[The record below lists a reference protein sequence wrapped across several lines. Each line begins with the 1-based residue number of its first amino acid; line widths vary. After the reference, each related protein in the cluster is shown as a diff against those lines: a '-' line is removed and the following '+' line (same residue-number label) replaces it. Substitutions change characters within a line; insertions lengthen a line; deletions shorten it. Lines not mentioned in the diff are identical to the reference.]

1 MGLIV
6 SKIVLAA
13 YTKMKLL
20 LTLTLV
26 LATAVVVY
34 SADSSSSGSSSSS
47 SSSSDSSS
55 SGSSSSTAAAEVPDK
70 CPEVTKT
77 TKYKPKTSETANV
90 AACNKYYI
98 CRKGQKD
105 YAPTLRSAGENTS
118 TTLNQHVRRPP
129 PQVALINTNT
139 IAGTG
144 GDTDT
149 GGNWVNYSFMCCT
162 SFNRLFGYE
171 FKFH

>member
-26 LATAVVVY
+26 LATAMVVY
-34 SADSSSSGSSSSS
+34 FADSSSSGSSSSG
-47 SSSSDSSS
+47 SSS
-55 SGSSSSTAAAEVPDK
+55 SGSSSSGSSSSSSTAAAEVPDK

-105 YAPTLRSAGENTS
+105 YAPTLRSCRGKYFNNAKSACEAPTS
-118 TTLNQHVRRPP
+118 SGCPN
-129 PQVALINTNT
+129 
-139 IAGTG
+139 
-144 GDTDT
+144 
-149 GGNWVNYSFMCCT
+149 
-162 SFNRLFGYE
+162 
-171 FKFH
+171 

>member
-1 MGLIV
+1 MGIVHPLYLTITVSLQIV

-13 YTKMKLL
+13 YNKMKLL

-26 LATAVVVY
+26 LAMAMVVY
-34 SADSSSSGSSSSS
+34 SADSSS

-55 SGSSSSTAAAEVPDK
+55 SSSSTAAAEVPDK

-90 AACNKYYI
+90 AACDKYYI

-105 YAPTLRSAGENTS
+105 YAPTLRSCRGKYFNNAKSACEAPTS
-118 TTLNQHVRRPP
+118 
-129 PQVALINTNT
+129 
-139 IAGTG
+139 
-144 GDTDT
+144 
-149 GGNWVNYSFMCCT
+149 
-162 SFNRLFGYE
+162 
-171 FKFH
+171 